1 MPFPSLSHGLDEM
14 PTAHF
19 SPLHTM
25 AATAEK
31 AVKLGTRSMGQRRG
45 SAIACGGVLENEEL
59 LLSYL
64 PKSNFQE
71 V

>member
-1 MPFPSLSHGLDEM
+1 
-14 PTAHF
+14 
-19 SPLHTM
+19 M

>member
-1 MPFPSLSHGLDEM
+1 
-14 PTAHF
+14 
-19 SPLHTM
+19 M

-31 AVKLGTRSMGQRRG
+31 AVKFGTSSMGQRRG

-71 V
+71 VWGKLGRKNEQIQRAV